1 MLCVTSVRNKS
12 KKVGVSVWL
21 IHFAAQQK
29 IMQHLKQLY
38 FNKLFF
44 FIKSVGEAVRKQ
56 ALFVRM
62 CAHTDLLE
70 NSLIEFIEI

>member
-1 MLCVTSVRNKS
+1 M
-12 KKVGVSVWL
+12 
-21 IHFAAQQK
+21 
-29 IMQHLKQLY
+29 KQLY
-38 FNKLFF
+38 FNKLF

-70 NSLIEFIEI
+70 NSLIEFIDI

>member
-1 MLCVTSVRNKS
+1 MLYSRKECNIV
-12 KKVGVSVWL
+12 
-21 IHFAAQQK
+21 
-29 IMQHLKQLY
+29 KQLY
-38 FNKLFF
+38 FNKVFF